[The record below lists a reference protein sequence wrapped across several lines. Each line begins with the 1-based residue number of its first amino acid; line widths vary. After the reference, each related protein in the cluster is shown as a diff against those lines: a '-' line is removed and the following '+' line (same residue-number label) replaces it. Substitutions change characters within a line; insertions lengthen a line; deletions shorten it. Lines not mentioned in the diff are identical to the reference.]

1 VPCQNSIPAR
11 QDRFFLWRS
20 QLEAR
25 IEREVW
31 RRRTRVIP
39 ASFEAVRH
47 NILRSGARVPSR
59 RQEHQLRQP
68 PQPTDGNPEELVEQ
82 IESRP
87 RTTPFQR
94 GQLRSQHEVSKM
106 RSRRLR
112 KIRRSDP
119 NASQSTPSII
129 RFITRVM
136 ASRRCYVIDFSA
148 GQSFGE
154 AQV

>member
-1 VPCQNSIPAR
+1 MPCQNSIPAR

-87 RTTPFQR
+87 RTTPSQVNC
-94 GQLRSQHEVSKM
+94 GRSTKFSKM

-112 KIRRSDP
+112 NIRRSAP
-119 NASQSTPSII
+119 NASQSRPSII

-136 ASRRCYVIDFSA
+136 ASGRCYVIDFSA